1 MTDQELKDKILLDM
15 HKDVGVIKE
24 TIAAIRVD
32 VATHIKRSHMLETKI
47 ETLEKYF
54 WMMNGAT
61 ATVTVLLAAAKYI
74 FKVI

>member
-15 HKDVGVIKE
+15 HKDMAVVNTTLARIE
-24 TIAAIRVD
+24 VN
-32 VATHIKRSHMLETKI
+32 VATHIKRSHLLEAKV
-47 ETLEKYF
+47 ESLEKYF

-61 ATVTVLLAAAKYI
+61 ATLTVVVGLLRY